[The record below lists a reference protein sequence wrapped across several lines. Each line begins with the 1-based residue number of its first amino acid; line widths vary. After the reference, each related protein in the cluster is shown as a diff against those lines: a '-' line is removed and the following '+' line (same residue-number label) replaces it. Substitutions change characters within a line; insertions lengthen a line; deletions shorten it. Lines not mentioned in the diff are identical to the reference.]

1 MGGAEITAIRNK
13 VDKVNA
19 DATRPAVVKDAV
31 VEGDQVQTKAGSLV
45 ELTFSD
51 KSVARLGANA
61 IFTYNSQERLVK
73 IDKGTVLMQTP
84 PGNGG
89 ATITSGGVTGAI
101 TGTTFLLTASP
112 AKCSDCSQ
120 ELILSKRGAA
130 ACIAHPDI
138 KQAGTGGFALCV
150 LEGKNVTKVTGPNG
164 VTVEIM
170 PGQMTVVGPSSSG
183 APKVF
188 VVNLAQILRTSPLI
202 QAFPE
207 PLPSFSA
214 IQQAA
219 IQQQQSGAIKS
230 TGARCLAISADG
242 DILVGESKPPDP
254 GKRVFEMAVNNPP
267 SGNSKDNSAKD
278 AGVEDVETAAGG
290 DGGAGGGVPSGG
302 GAGGTG
308 GGAGGGSAVPSAPTP
323 PVTPPPPPNSNPAPT
338 PATLPAIVLNASA
351 SSKAYDG
358 LFTATVANAL
368 LSGIQV
374 GDTVSLQ
381 NITTGT
387 FASKNVGTWSVSTS
401 MGLLGTDASKYTL
414 TQPTLSATITAKDVT
429 IGAGSAASKVYN
441 GNTAVVVT
449 AGTLSGLV
457 GSEGLGMT
465 AAGTF
470 AEKNV
475 GTRNVAVTY
484 TLANGSNGGLASNY
498 NLLNPTETLSAT
510 ITAKDVTIGRG
521 NVSGRVYNGTTGA
534 VVTAGSVSGL
544 VSGET
549 LGVTTAMATFVDRN
563 VGTRNVTAT
572 YSLTDGANPLHL
584 ASNYNLLNPTETLS
598 ATITAKALT
607 VSGAMVTAKAYDGTT
622 LATIAGAALEA
633 AIAAG
638 TGTDTDGKPL
648 SVDAV
653 TLGAATATFERNLP
667 GTLIPVSTVM
677 SLVGS
682 GSGNYTLTQPTG
694 LKGEITGSANL
705 NRDGAS
711 VNVNSAEYVHIRNTT
726 ASRVQ
731 GGLSIQSTGGS
742 VLLENSSFSAW
753 MQKSSGGITLD
764 ALGMGVIQFSE
775 TAGVVVDKPIL
786 GIKMSSVPGGDMF
799 LGDYRLTVS
808 HYPTGTPGSAN
819 DKTVDVLNHTA
830 AALDPIG
837 FGSAA
842 NGANL
847 VLRDGAANEIDS
859 IGYASFDT
867 ASGEYKPNSP
877 ASGLNSGSSTGL
889 WSFLFSNE
897 SLNPN
902 GQVDEVKLKYQE
914 GKAVIRG
921 AQGVEIVNVRFEGMD
936 EVELE
941 AANLGGRVLM
951 SGTLVS
957 DPTISKIALK
967 ALSSVQK
974 SVLTGAGLP
983 NSMDAVEAEINHP
996 NFTGKTDITIA
1007 GDRALQIAAINVAG
1021 QLALNSHTIVFNNA
1035 NVTSAG
1041 VIDARTRDGM
1051 VNRIYGSVVP
1061 GTVNFMGANGNNFLN
1076 TANNASMSIANSANI
1091 VSALNGGHMSENGA
1105 GGATVMNV
1113 GRR

>member
-1 MGGAEITAIRNK
+1 LNFSLRITLILCVAILPLRQTFAVPMGGAEITAIRNK

-19 DATRPAVVKDAV
+19 KETRPVGVKDLVAV
-31 VEGDQVQTKAGSLV
+31 GEQLKTKQNSLA
-45 ELTFSD
+45 ELKFSD
-51 KSVARLGANA
+51 RSVVRLGANA
-61 IFTYNSQERLVK
+61 VFSYDSEERLVQ
-73 IDKGTVLMQTP
+73 IDRGTVLIHTP

-89 ATITSGGVTGAI
+89 LTIVSGGVKGTVTGD
-101 TGTTFLLTASP
+101 TFLLTAYSEQGK
-112 AKCSDCSQ
+112 A
-120 ELILSKRGAA
+120 
-130 ACIAHPDI
+130 
-138 KQAGTGGFALCV
+138 TGGFALLV
-150 LEGKNVTKVTGPNG
+150 LEGRSTTRVTGPNG
-164 VTVEIM
+164 VAVQII
-170 PGQMTVVGPSSSG
+170 PGEMAVVGSASKG

-188 VVNLAQILRTSPLI
+188 NVNLAQTIRTCPLI
-202 QAFPE
+202 GAFPD
-207 PLPSFSA
+207 PLPTLKE
-214 IQQAA
+214 ITQAA
-219 IQQQQSGAIKS
+219 IQQQARGEIKG
-230 TGARCLAISADG
+230 TGATGLAIASDS
-242 DILVGESKPPDP
+242 DILVGESKPPNP
-254 GKRVFEMAVNNPP
+254 GKRVFEMAVNKPIP
-267 SGNSKDNSAKD
+267 GGNKDDSAKD
-278 AGVEDVETAAGG
+278 AGLEDIETAAGG
-290 DGGAGGGVPSGG
+290 DGGGGGGVPSGG
-302 GAGGTG
+302 GTRGTG
-308 GGAGGGSAVPSAPTP
+308 ALGSSVPSTPNP
-323 PVTPPPPPNSNPAPT
+323 PVTPPPPPNSNPATTPT
-338 PATLPAIVLNASA
+338 PTTLPAIVLNASV
-351 SSKAYDG
+351 SSKVYDG
-358 LFTATVANAL
+358 LFTAAVGNAV

-387 FASKNVGTWSVSTS
+387 FASKNVGNWRVSTS
-401 MGLLGTDASKYTL
+401 MGLVGTDASKYSL
-414 TQPTLSATITAKDVT
+414 TQPTLSAAITAKDVT
-429 IGAGSAASKVYN
+429 IGSVSAASKVYN
-441 GNTAVVVT
+441 GNRAAVVT
-449 AGTLSGLV
+449 AGSLSGLV
-457 GSEGLGMT
+457 GSEGLGVT

-470 AEKNV
+470 ADKNV

-607 VSGAMVTAKAYDGTT
+607 VSGAIVTAKAYDGTT
-622 LATIAGAALEA
+622 LATIAGAALET
-633 AIAAG
+633 AITAG
-638 TGTDTDGKPL
+638 TGTDTDGKPF

-653 TLGAATATFERNLP
+653 TLGATTATFERNLP
-667 GTLIPVSTVM
+667 GTLIPVSAVM
-677 SLVGS
+677 SLVGA

-694 LKGEITGSANL
+694 LKGEITGSATL

-711 VNVNSAEYVHIRNTT
+711 VSVNSAEYVHIRNTT
-726 ASRVQ
+726 ATRVQ

-764 ALGMGVIQFSE
+764 ALGMGVIQFNE

-799 LGDYRLTVS
+799 LGDYRLTLS
-808 HYPTGTPGSAN
+808 HYPTGTLGSPN

-837 FGSAA
+837 YGSAA

-847 VLRDGAANEIDS
+847 ILRDGAVSSINSID
-859 IGYASFDT
+859 YASFDT
-867 ASGEYKPNSP
+867 ASGDYKPNSP
-877 ASGLNSGSSTGL
+877 VSGLISSLATGL
-889 WSFLFSNE
+889 WNFLFSNE

-941 AANLGGRVLM
+941 AASLGGRVLM

-957 DPTISKIALK
+957 DPTIGKIAMK

-974 SVLTGAGLP
+974 DVLTGAGLP
-983 NSMDAVEAEINHP
+983 NSMDAVEAEINNP
-996 NFTGKTDITIA
+996 NFTGKSDITIA

-1061 GTVNFMGANGNNFLN
+1061 GTVNFMGVNGNNFLN

-1091 VSALNGGHMSENGA
+1091 VSALNGGQMRENGA

>member
-19 DATRPAVVKDAV
+19 KETRPVGVKNLVADG
-31 VEGDQVQTKAGSLV
+31 EQLQTKQNSLAEV
-45 ELTFSD
+45 KFSD
-51 KSVARLGANA
+51 QSVARIGANA
-61 IFTYNSQERLVK
+61 SFSYTSESRLVQ
-73 IDKGTVLMQTP
+73 IDRGTVLIHTP

-89 ATITSGGVTGAI
+89 LTITSGGVKGTVTGN
-101 TGTTFLLTASP
+101 TFLLTAYSEQGK
-112 AKCSDCSQ
+112 A
-120 ELILSKRGAA
+120 
-130 ACIAHPDI
+130 
-138 KQAGTGGFALCV
+138 TGGFALLV
-150 LEGKNVTKVTGPNG
+150 LEGRTTTKVTGPNG
-164 VTVEIM
+164 FAVEIL
-170 PGQMTVVGPSSSG
+170 PGQMAVVGSGSKG
-183 APKVF
+183 APRIF
-188 VVNLAQILRTSPLI
+188 NVNLAQTIRTCPLI
-202 QAFPE
+202 GAFPD
-207 PLPSFSA
+207 PLPT
-214 IQQAA
+214 IKEITQAA
-219 IQQQQSGAIKS
+219 IQQQARGEIKG
-230 TGARCLAISADG
+230 TGATGLAISSDG

-254 GKRVFEMAVNNPP
+254 GKRVFEMAVNKPIP
-267 SGNSKDNSAKD
+267 GGNKDDLAKD
-278 AGVEDVETAAGG
+278 AGLEDIETAAGG

-302 GAGGTG
+302 AGRGTG
-308 GGAGGGSAVPSAPTP
+308 ALGSSAPSTPNP
-323 PVTPPPPPNSNPAPT
+323 PVTPPPPPNSNPATSPT
-338 PATLPAIVLNASA
+338 PTTLQAIVLNATV
-351 SSKAYDG
+351 SSKVYDG
-358 LFTATVANAL
+358 LFTATVGNAL
-368 LSGIQV
+368 LSGIQA
-374 GDTVSLQ
+374 GDTVSL
-381 NITTGT
+381 
-387 FASKNVGTWSVSTS
+387 A
-401 MGLLGTDASKYTL
+401 
-414 TQPTLSATITAKDVT
+414 
-429 IGAGSAASKVYN
+429 
-441 GNTAVVVT
+441 
-449 AGTLSGLV
+449 
-457 GSEGLGMT
+457 
-465 AAGTF
+465 
-470 AEKNV
+470 
-475 GTRNVAVTY
+475 
-484 TLANGSNGGLASNY
+484 
-498 NLLNPTETLSAT
+498 
-510 ITAKDVTIGRG
+510 
-521 NVSGRVYNGTTGA
+521 
-534 VVTAGSVSGL
+534 
-544 VSGET
+544 
-549 LGVTTAMATFVDRN
+549 
-563 VGTRNVTAT
+563 
-572 YSLTDGANPLHL
+572 
-584 ASNYNLLNPTETLS
+584 
-598 ATITAKALT
+598 
-607 VSGAMVTAKAYDGTT
+607 GAM
-622 LATIAGAALEA
+622 
-633 AIAAG
+633 
-638 TGTDTDGKPL
+638 
-648 SVDAV
+648 
-653 TLGAATATFERNLP
+653 LGTFERNLP

-808 HYPTGTPGSAN
+808 HYPTGTPGSPN

-837 FGSAA
+837 YGSAA

-847 VLRDGAANEIDS
+847 VLRDAAASSINSID
-859 IGYASFDT
+859 YASFDT
-867 ASGEYKPNSP
+867 AAGEYKPNSP
-877 ASGLNSGSSTGL
+877 VSGLISSLATGL
-889 WSFLFSNE
+889 WNFLFSNE

-957 DPTISKIALK
+957 DPMIGKIAMK

-974 SVLTGAGLP
+974 DVLTGAGLP
-983 NSMDAVEAEINHP
+983 NSMDAVEAEINNP

>member
-1 MGGAEITAIRNK
+1 
-13 VDKVNA
+13 
-19 DATRPAVVKDAV
+19 VKF
-31 VEGDQVQTKAGSLV
+31 GDQ
-45 ELTFSD
+45 
-51 KSVARLGANA
+51 SVARLGANA
-61 IFTYNSQERLVK
+61 SFSYNSESRLMQ
-73 IDKGTVLMQTP
+73 IDRGTVLINTP

-89 ATITSGGVTGAI
+89 LTIISGGVKGTVTGN
-101 TGTTFLLTASP
+101 TFLLTAYSEQGK
-112 AKCSDCSQ
+112 A
-120 ELILSKRGAA
+120 
-130 ACIAHPDI
+130 
-138 KQAGTGGFALCV
+138 TGGFALLV
-150 LEGKNVTKVTGPNG
+150 LEGRSMTRVTGPDG
-164 VTVEIM
+164 FAVEIR
-170 PGQMTVVGPSSSG
+170 PGQMAVVGSGSKG
-183 APKVF
+183 APRIF
-188 VVNLAQILRTSPLI
+188 NVNLAQTIRTCPLI
-202 QAFPE
+202 GAFPD
-207 PLPSFSA
+207 PLPTMQE
-214 IQQAA
+214 IRQAA
-219 IQQQQSGAIKS
+219 IQQQTRGEMKG
-230 TGARCLAISADG
+230 TGATGLAISSDG

-254 GKRVFEMAVNNPP
+254 GKRVFEMAANNPI
-267 SGNSKDNSAKD
+267 SGDNKDDTAKD
-278 AGVEDVETAAGG
+278 AGLGDMETAAGG

-302 GAGGTG
+302 GAGGA
-308 GGAGGGSAVPSAPTP
+308 AGGGGGSPAPSTPNP
-323 PVTPPPPPNSNPAPT
+323 PVTPPPPPNSNPATTPT
-338 PATLPAIVLNASA
+338 PTTLPAIVFNASV
-351 SSKAYDG
+351 SSKVYDG
-358 LFTATVANAL
+358 LFTATVGNAL

-381 NITTGT
+381 NSTTGT
-387 FASKNVGTWSVSTS
+387 FASKNVGNWRVSTS
-401 MGLLGTDASKYTL
+401 MGLVGTDASKYSL
-414 TQPTLSATITAKDVT
+414 TQPTLNATITAKDVT
-429 IGAGSAASKVYN
+429 IGSGSAASKVYN
-441 GNTAVVVT
+441 GNTAAVVT
-449 AGTLSGLV
+449 AGSLGGLV
-457 GSEGLGMT
+457 GSEGLGVT

-470 AEKNV
+470 ADKNV

-498 NLLNPTETLSAT
+498 NLLNPAETLSAT

-534 VVTAGSVSGL
+534 VVTAGSISGL

-622 LATIAGAALEA
+622 LATITGAGLETP
-633 AIAAG
+633 IAAG
-638 TGTDTDGKPL
+638 TGTDIDGKPF

-653 TLGAATATFERNLP
+653 TLGTTTATFERNLP
-667 GTLIPVSTVM
+667 GTLIPVSAVM

-694 LKGEITGSANL
+694 LKGEITGSATL
-705 NRDGAS
+705 IRDGAS

-726 ASRVQ
+726 ATRVQ

-808 HYPTGTPGSAN
+808 HYPTGTPGSPN

-837 FGSAA
+837 YGSAA

-847 VLRDGAANEIDS
+847 ILRDGAVSSINSID
-859 IGYASFDT
+859 YASFDT
-867 ASGEYKPNSP
+867 AAGEYKPNSP
-877 ASGLNSGSSTGL
+877 AGGLNSGSSTGL

-921 AQGVEIVNVRFEGMD
+921 NQGVEIVNVRFEGMD

-941 AANLGGRVLM
+941 AASLGGRVLM

-957 DPTISKIALK
+957 DPTIGKIAMK

-983 NSMDAVEAEINHP
+983 NSMDAVEAEINNP

-1051 VNRIYGSVVP
+1051 VNRTYGSVVP

-1091 VSALNGGHMSENGA
+1091 VSALNGGQMRENGA

>member
-1 MGGAEITAIRNK
+1 MGEAEITAIRNK

-19 DATRPAVVKDAV
+19 KETRPLGVKDSVA
-31 VEGDQVQTKAGSLV
+31 EGERLQTKQNSLAEV
-45 ELTFSD
+45 KFSD
-51 KSVARLGANA
+51 QSVARIGANA
-61 IFTYNSQERLVK
+61 SFSYTSESRLVQ
-73 IDKGTVLMQTP
+73 IDRGTVLIHTP

-89 ATITSGGVTGAI
+89 LTITSGGVKGTVTGN
-101 TGTTFLLTASP
+101 TFLLTAYSEQGK
-112 AKCSDCSQ
+112 A
-120 ELILSKRGAA
+120 
-130 ACIAHPDI
+130 
-138 KQAGTGGFALCV
+138 TGGFALLV
-150 LEGKNVTKVTGPNG
+150 VEGRTTTKVTGPNG
-164 VTVEIM
+164 FAVDIL
-170 PGQMTVVGPSSSG
+170 PGQMAVVGSGSKG
-183 APKVF
+183 APRIF
-188 VVNLAQILRTSPLI
+188 NVNLAQTIRTCPLI
-202 QAFPE
+202 GAFPD
-207 PLPSFSA
+207 PLPT
-214 IQQAA
+214 IKEITQAA
-219 IQQQQSGAIKS
+219 IQQQARGEIKG
-230 TGARCLAISADG
+230 TGATGLAISSDG

-254 GKRVFEMAVNNPP
+254 GKRVFEMAVNKPIP
-267 SGNSKDNSAKD
+267 GGNKDDSAKD
-278 AGVEDVETAAGG
+278 AGLEDIETAAGG

-302 GAGGTG
+302 AGRGTG
-308 GGAGGGSAVPSAPTP
+308 ALGSSAPSTPNP

-338 PATLPAIVLNASA
+338 PKTLPAIVLNATV
-351 SSKAYDG
+351 SSKVYDG
-358 LFTATVANAL
+358 LFTATVGNAL
-368 LSGIQV
+368 LSGIQA
-374 GDTVSLQ
+374 GDNVSL
-381 NITTGT
+381 
-387 FASKNVGTWSVSTS
+387 A
-401 MGLLGTDASKYTL
+401 
-414 TQPTLSATITAKDVT
+414 
-429 IGAGSAASKVYN
+429 
-441 GNTAVVVT
+441 
-449 AGTLSGLV
+449 
-457 GSEGLGMT
+457 
-465 AAGTF
+465 
-470 AEKNV
+470 
-475 GTRNVAVTY
+475 
-484 TLANGSNGGLASNY
+484 
-498 NLLNPTETLSAT
+498 
-510 ITAKDVTIGRG
+510 
-521 NVSGRVYNGTTGA
+521 
-534 VVTAGSVSGL
+534 
-544 VSGET
+544 
-549 LGVTTAMATFVDRN
+549 
-563 VGTRNVTAT
+563 
-572 YSLTDGANPLHL
+572 
-584 ASNYNLLNPTETLS
+584 
-598 ATITAKALT
+598 
-607 VSGAMVTAKAYDGTT
+607 GAM
-622 LATIAGAALEA
+622 
-633 AIAAG
+633 
-638 TGTDTDGKPL
+638 
-648 SVDAV
+648 
-653 TLGAATATFERNLP
+653 LGTFERNLP
-667 GTLIPVSTVM
+667 GTLIPVSTAM

-726 ASRVQ
+726 AERVQ

-808 HYPTGTPGSAN
+808 HYPTGTPGSPN
-819 DKTVDVLNHTA
+819 DMTVDFLNHTA

-837 FGSAA
+837 YGSAA

-847 VLRDGAANEIDS
+847 VLRDAAASSINSID
-859 IGYASFDT
+859 YASFDT

-957 DPTISKIALK
+957 DPMIGKIAMK

-974 SVLTGAGLP
+974 SALTGAGLP
-983 NSMDAVEAEINHP
+983 NSMDAVEAEINNP